1 MKNETQTEQKKK
13 YTAPTMEVVKINN
26 QTNLLCSS
34 DPSDP
39 TYCSEIN

>member
-1 MKNETQTEQKKK
+1 MKNETQTEQKKS

-26 QTNLLCSS
+26 QTNLLSCS

-39 TYCSEIN
+39 TYCDEIY